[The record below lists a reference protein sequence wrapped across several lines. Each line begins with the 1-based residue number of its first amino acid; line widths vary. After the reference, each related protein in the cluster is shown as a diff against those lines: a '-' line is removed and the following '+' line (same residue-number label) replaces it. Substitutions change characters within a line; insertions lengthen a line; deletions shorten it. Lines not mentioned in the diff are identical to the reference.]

1 MFFTHL
7 GGYMKTSLITVLEQI
22 PDKRRAEGKR
32 HPLSLILILTLM
44 TIMSQGYTLRSI
56 EAFVKRHRDDLI
68 NCLCISKNRLPSLAT
83 IRRALMI
90 VDFNELA
97 EALKRWIL
105 ENDLLEEDEWISI
118 DGKSI
123 KSTLTNYHSPHQN
136 FVSIVTAFTH
146 SKRIAL
152 LSRSFENKKTSEIS
166 VVANLIEC
174 LGLTGVTFTLDAL
187 HGKKNS

>member
-1 MFFTHL
+1 
-7 GGYMKTSLITVLEQI
+7 MKTSLITVLEHI